1 MIDGILILS
10 LYPGIPMTLSDV
22 CINRPVFTWVL
33 VAIPVVLGLFSYG
46 ELGVDLF
53 PDVDFPVCTVTT
65 VLQGASVEE
74 METTVTKPIEDIINT
89 VSGID
94 ELRSTTTEGVSVV
107 TVQFLLSKNG
117 DVGMQE
123 VRDKV
128 NTILADLPDGTDPP
142 IVDKFDTSSMPVMTI
157 AVSGKRDFREV
168 TQLARKQIKER
179 LETVNGVGSINLVGG
194 RVRAMNVVLDT
205 ERLAGYNLSVEDVRI
220 ALTRQNLEVPGGRM
234 DQGSRELV
242 LRTLGRLRTQKEF
255 NNLIVAHRNGYPI
268 RLSDL
273 GRAEDAFEE
282 PRSQARLDG
291 DSAVS
296 LVIQK
301 QSGVN
306 TVKVVEDVKARLE
319 VLKTALPA
327 DITTEVI
334 RDQSRFIK
342 KSIEEVKF
350 HLLLAAV
357 LVSATILLFIRDWR
371 TTLIATLAIPTSI
384 VPTFMFMRYMD
395 FTLNNITMLGL
406 ILAIGIVIDDAVVVH
421 ENIFRHM
428 EEDGMDAMSASRRG
442 TREIALAVLAT
453 SLSLVVIFVPIA
465 FMGGIVGRFFS
476 SFGLTVA
483 FAVVMSLFVS
493 FTLTPMLCSRFL
505 KLEAAPAGGAHQ
517 AKSKSGIFYRMID
530 GAYGG
535 VLKGAM
541 RHKFLVVILTGL
553 VIYSTV
559 PIGRAMGVSLIPR
572 DDQSEYEISLTT
584 PEGYSLERTSQ
595 ITSELESRIWKLKG
609 TEHVFTTIGQTQGG
623 RVVKGEG
630 DVTRGTI
637 YVRITD
643 LEKRHAAVPVRG
655 WWDVVGQVRRFFA
668 GAEFDQF
675 QVQQAARKFLED
687 YPDLRVS
694 VNDVSPFQG
703 GARPQTFQ
711 VSLAGPELS
720 QLAAYGDQLIA
731 ELKKAGSIV
740 DLDTTLSLRKPEVQ
754 VVIDREAASDLGVPV
769 GTIADTLRVFI
780 GGLPVS
786 KFREGDE
793 QYDVWLRAVSG
804 KRSTSQ
810 DLYQITFP
818 SPAVGLVKLASLA
831 KLNEDRG
838 PTSIERLSRERIVT
852 VVGNPEGIALG
863 DAIAQAEGILKKM
876 NLPPQ
881 YSYVFTGQAKTL
893 GETGY
898 YFLVAF
904 TLSIT
909 FMYLILAAQFESWMQ
924 PIAILMALPVTVPFG
939 MLSLV
944 LFHTPMDLYAMFGLF
959 MLVGIVKKNGILQV
973 DATNQLRAKGESRH
987 NAIMA
992 ANHTRLRPI
1001 LMTTVM
1007 LVAAMVPI
1015 ALGNGPGAGARASM
1029 AKVIIGGQMLSLVL
1043 ALVVTPVFY
1052 ALLDMFVNFTRRI
1065 GIRFSV
1071 EPHRPAHE
1079 PHLHPQHAGNGVAV
1093 EAYDEPAKSYA

>member
-1 MIDGILILS
+1 
-10 LYPGIPMTLSDV
+10 MTLSEV

-157 AVSGKRDFREV
+157 AVSGRRDFREV
-168 TQLARKQIKER
+168 TELARKQIKER

-194 RVRAMNVVLDT
+194 RVRAMNVVVDT

-220 ALTRQNLEVPGGRM
+220 ALLRQNLEVPGGRM

-242 LRTLGRLRTQKEF
+242 LRTLGRLRTEKEF
-255 NNLIVAHRNGYPI
+255 NDLIVANRNGYPI
-268 RLSDL
+268 RVRDI
-273 GRAEDAFEE
+273 GRADDAFEE
-282 PRSQARLDG
+282 PRTLARLDG
-291 DSAVS
+291 YGAVS
-296 LVIQK
+296 LVVQK

-306 TVKVVEDVKARLE
+306 TVKVAQDVKARLAQ
-319 VLKTALPA
+319 LRAGLPP

-350 HLLLAAV
+350 HLLLAAA

-384 VPTFMFMRYMD
+384 IPTFMFMRYMG

-428 EEDGMDAMSASRRG
+428 EEDGMDGMAAARKG

-483 FAVVMSLFVS
+483 FAVSMSLFVS

-505 KLEAAPAGGAHQ
+505 KLEPAAPGHRRQ
-517 AKSKSGIFYRMID
+517 PRSKSGLVYRTLD
-530 GAYGG
+530 GGYGW
-535 VLKGAM
+535 VLRAAM
-541 RHKFLVVILTGL
+541 RRKFLVVILTAA
-553 VIYSTV
+553 VTCSTV
-559 PIGRAMGVSLIPR
+559 PIGRVMGISLIPR
-572 DDQSEYEISLTT
+572 DDQSEYEISVTT

-595 ITSELESRIWKLKG
+595 LTAELESRIWKLRG
-609 TEHVFTTIGQTQGG
+609 TEHVFTTIGQTEGG

-643 LEKRHAAVPVRG
+643 LEKRNTSAAARG
-655 WWDVVGQVRRFFA
+655 WWDFA
-668 GAEFDQF
+668 GQLGRLFSGPEFDQF
-675 QVQQAARKFLED
+675 QVQHETRKFLED

-703 GARPQTFQ
+703 GRRPQTFQ
-711 VSLAGPELS
+711 VSLAGPDLNQLS
-720 QLAAYGDQLIA
+720 TYADQLIA
-731 ELKKAGSIV
+731 QLKKQSGIV
-740 DLDTTLSLRKPEVQ
+740 DLDTTLSLKKPEVQ
-754 VVIDREAASDLGVPV
+754 VAIDREAASDLGVPV
-769 GTIADTLRVFI
+769 GTIADTLRVLV

-786 KFREGDE
+786 KFRAGEE
-793 QYDVWLRAVSG
+793 QYDVWLRADSAR
-804 KRSTSQ
+804 RSTNE
-810 DLYQITFP
+810 DLYQITIP

-831 KLNEDRG
+831 KLNLDRG
-838 PTSIERLSRERIVT
+838 PTEIERYSRERIVT

-863 DAIAQAEGILKKM
+863 EAIERAEKILKGM

-881 YSYVFTGQAKTL
+881 YTYLYTGQAKTL

-898 YFLVAF
+898 YFMVAF

-924 PIAILMALPVTVPFG
+924 PMAILMALPVTIPFG

-973 DATNQLRAKGESRH
+973 DATNQLRAKGQSRH
-987 NAIMA
+987 EAIIE

-1001 LMTTVM
+1001 LMTTLM

-1015 ALGNGPGAGARASM
+1015 ALGKGPGAGARASM

-1043 ALVVTPVFY
+1043 ALLVTPVFY
-1052 ALLDMFVNFTRRI
+1052 ALLDRFVNFARRL

-1071 EPHRPAHE
+1071 EPAPRLAPHPHVPIRPGE
-1079 PHLHPQHAGNGVAV
+1079 NGVGHNAP
-1093 EAYDEPAKSYA
+1093 ETAGAESLD

>member
-1 MIDGILILS
+1 
-10 LYPGIPMTLSDV
+10 MTLSDI

-33 VAIPVVLGLFSYG
+33 VAIPVVLGFFSYG

-94 ELRSTTTEGVSVV
+94 ELRSTTSEGVSVV

-142 IVDKFDTSSMPVMTI
+142 IVDKFDTSSMPVVTI
-157 AVSGKRDFREV
+157 AVSGRRDFREV
-168 TQLARKQIKER
+168 TELARKQIKER
-179 LETVNGVGSINLVGG
+179 LETVNGVGSITLVGG
-194 RVRAMNVVLDT
+194 RVRAMNVVVDT
-205 ERLAGYNLSVEDVRI
+205 ERLAGYNLSIDDVRM
-220 ALTRQNLEVPGGRM
+220 ALTRQNLEVPGGRI

-242 LRTLGRLRTQKEF
+242 LRTLGRLRTEKEF
-255 NNLIVAHRNGYPI
+255 NELILTHRNGYAI
-268 RLSDL
+268 RVRDI

-282 PRSQARLDG
+282 PRTLARLDG
-291 DSAVS
+291 LSAVS
-296 LVIQK
+296 LVVQK

-306 TVKVVEDVKARLE
+306 TVKVVDDVKARLAS
-319 VLKTALPA
+319 LRAALPS

-334 RDQSRFIK
+334 RDQSRFVK

-384 VPTFMFMRYMD
+384 IPTFMFMRYMG

-428 EEDGMDAMSASRRG
+428 EEDGMDGMAAARKG

-483 FAVVMSLFVS
+483 FAVLMSLFVS

-505 KLEAAPAGGAHQ
+505 KLESAASGHSHQ
-517 AKSKSGIFYRMID
+517 PRSKSGFVYRVID
-530 GAYGG
+530 SSYGG
-535 VLKGAM
+535 ILRLAL
-541 RHKFLVVILTGL
+541 RHKFLVVALTVG

-572 DDQSEYEISLTT
+572 DDQSEYEVSVTT
-584 PEGYSLERTSQ
+584 PEGYSLERTAQ
-595 ITSELESRIWKLKG
+595 LTAELEARIWKLRG
-609 TEHVFTTIGQTQGG
+609 TEHVFTTIGQTEGG

-643 LEKRHAAVPVRG
+643 LERRSAAVRTRG
-655 WWDVVGQVRRFFA
+655 WWDVPDHLRGFFA
-668 GAEFDQF
+668 GPQFDQF
-675 QVQQAARKFLED
+675 QIQQEARKFLED

-703 GARPQTFQ
+703 GRRPQTFQ
-711 VSLAGPELS
+711 VSLAGPDLHQLS
-720 QLAAYGDQLIA
+720 TYGDQVIS
-731 ELKKAGSIV
+731 ELKKEGGIV

-754 VVIDREAASDLGVPV
+754 VVIDREAASDLGVRV
-769 GTIADTLRVFI
+769 GTIADTLRVLV
-780 GGLPVS
+780 GGLPVT
-786 KFREGDE
+786 KFRDAGE
-793 QYDVWLRAVSG
+793 QYDVWLRADKG
-804 KRSTSQ
+804 ERATNQ
-810 DLYQITFP
+810 DLYQLTFP
-818 SPAVGLVKLASLA
+818 SPAIGLVKLASLA

-838 PTSIERLSRERIVT
+838 PTEIERMSRERIVT
-852 VVGNPEGIALG
+852 VVGNPEGIAMG
-863 DAIAQAEGILKKM
+863 EAIARAERILKRM

-898 YFLVAF
+898 YFMVAF
-904 TLSIT
+904 ALSIT

-973 DATNQLRAKGESRH
+973 DATNQLRAQGHSRH
-987 NAIMA
+987 DAIIA

-1043 ALVVTPVFY
+1043 ALLVTPVFF
-1052 ALLDMFVNFTRRI
+1052 ALIDMFVNFTRRL

-1071 EPHRPAHE
+1071 APGDSRSANHPHTHK
-1079 PHLHPQHAGNGVAV
+1079 HPSANGAAI
-1093 EAYDEPAKSYA
+1093 EAEEPAGMATA

>member
-1 MIDGILILS
+1 
-10 LYPGIPMTLSDV
+10 MTISDI
-22 CINRPVFTWVL
+22 CIKRPVFTWVL
-33 VAIPVVLGLFSYG
+33 VAIPVVLGLVSYG

-65 VLQGASVEE
+65 VLPGASVET

-94 ELRSTTTEGVSVV
+94 ELRSVTTEGVSIV

-117 DVGMQE
+117 DVGTQE

-128 NTILADLPDGTDPP
+128 NTILPDLPDGTDPP
-142 IVDKFDTSSMPVMTI
+142 LVEKFDTGSMPVMTI
-157 AVSGKRDFREV
+157 AVSGRRDLGEV
-168 TQLARKQIKER
+168 TELARRQIKER
-179 LETVNGVGSINLVGG
+179 LETVNGVGSISLVGG
-194 RVRAMNVVLDT
+194 RVRAMNVVVDID
-205 ERLAGYNLSVEDVRI
+205 RLAGYNLSIDEVRQ
-220 ALTRQNLEVPGGRM
+220 ALVRQNLEVPGGRI
-234 DQGSRELV
+234 DQGPRELV
-242 LRTLGRLRTQKEF
+242 LRTLGRLQTEREF
-255 NNLIVAHRNGYPI
+255 NDLIVTNRNGYPI
-268 RLSDL
+268 RIRDI
-273 GRAEDAFEE
+273 GRAEDSFEE
-282 PRSQARLDG
+282 PRSTARLDG
-291 DSAVS
+291 VNAVS
-296 LVIQK
+296 LVVQK

-306 TVKVVEDVKARLE
+306 TVKVVEDVRAKLEQLKA
-319 VLKTALPA
+319 TLPP
-327 DITTEVI
+327 DIVTEVI

-350 HLLLAAV
+350 HLLLAAA

-384 VPTFMFMRYMD
+384 IPTFLFMKYMG

-428 EEDGMDAMSASRRG
+428 EEDGMDGMTASRQG

-483 FAVVMSLFVS
+483 FAVMMSLFVS

-505 KLEAAPAGGAHQ
+505 KLESRHDGRGQHRAD
-517 AKSKSGIFYRMID
+517 SKSGFFYRLVD
-530 GAYGG
+530 GAYGL
-535 VLKGAM
+535 VLRAAM
-541 RHKFLVVILTGL
+541 RHKFLVVLLTFA
-553 VIYSTV
+553 VIASTV
-559 PIGRAMGVSLIPR
+559 PIGRVMGISLIPR
-572 DDQSEYEISLTT
+572 DDQSEYEITVTT
-584 PEGYSLERTSQ
+584 PEGYSLERTGKLL
-595 ITSELESRIWKLKG
+595 SELESRIWKLRG
-609 TEHVFTTIGQTQGG
+609 TRHVFTTIGQTEGG

-643 LEKRHAAVPVRG
+643 LEEREWATPVRG
-655 WWDVVGQVRRFFA
+655 WWDLAGHVRRYLN
-668 GAEFDQF
+668 GPVFDQF
-675 QVQQAARKFLED
+675 AIQQEARRFLED

-703 GARPQTFQ
+703 GRRPQTFQ
-711 VSLAGPELS
+711 VNLAGPDLN
-720 QLAAYGDQLIA
+720 QLERYGNQLIA
-731 ELKKAGSIV
+731 ELKKESGLV

-754 VVIDREAASDLGVPV
+754 VVVDREAASDLSVPV
-769 GTIADTLRVFI
+769 GTIADTLRVLV
-780 GGLPVS
+780 GGLPAS
-786 KFREGDE
+786 KFRDGDQ
-793 QYDVWLRAVSG
+793 QYDVWLRA
-804 KRSTSQ
+804 RSANRSSSQ
-810 DLYQITFP
+810 DLYQISFP

-831 KLNEDRG
+831 KLVEDRG
-838 PTSIERLSRERIVT
+838 PTEIERLGRERIVT
-852 VVGNPEGIALG
+852 VVGNPEEIALG
-863 DAIAQAEGILKKM
+863 DAIERAERILKGM
-876 NLPPQ
+876 HLPPQ

-898 YFLVAF
+898 YFLIAF
-904 TLSIT
+904 GLSIT
-909 FMYLILAAQFESWMQ
+909 FMYLILAAQFESWLQ
-924 PIAILMALPVTVPFG
+924 PIAILMALPVTIPFG

-944 LFHTPMDLYAMFGLF
+944 LFRTPMDLYAMFGLF

-973 DATNQLRAKGESRH
+973 DATNQLRAKGSSRLD
-987 NAIMA
+987 AILE

-1015 ALGNGPGAGARASM
+1015 ALGQGPGAGARASM

-1052 ALLDMFVNFTRRI
+1052 TWLDMIKNLARRL

-1071 EPHRPAHE
+1071 ETHPRTPL
-1079 PHLHPQHAGNGVAV
+1079 PHLLPRPSGNG
-1093 EAYDEPAKSYA
+1093 EAFEPVSETVGRYS